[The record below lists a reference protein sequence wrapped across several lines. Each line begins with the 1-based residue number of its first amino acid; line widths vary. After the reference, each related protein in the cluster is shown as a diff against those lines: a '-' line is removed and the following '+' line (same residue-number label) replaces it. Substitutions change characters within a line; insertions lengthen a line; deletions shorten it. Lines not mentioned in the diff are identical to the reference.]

1 MQDQEQ
7 QAKQKHDAKV
17 RKLLVWW
24 LVSVVAGIAAMV
36 FILPD
41 TLFLIP
47 AVILLIVLLVNARRR
62 VGK

>member
-7 QAKQKHDAKV
+7 QAKQKHDSKV

-24 LVSVVAGIAAMV
+24 LVSVVAGIGAMV

-62 VGK
+62 EGK